1 MALPG
6 SMYVYQGEELG
17 LPEVEDIPDDLR
29 RDPMWFRSGG
39 RDPGRDGCRVP
50 IPWAG
55 DRPPYGFSPA
65 GARRPW
71 LDQPE
76 DWSLL
81 TVESEDS
88 DLSSVLTLYRE
99 GLRLRRSAPWGDA
112 ASIAW
117 IDTQDE
123 AFAFARGERF
133 VCLVNF
139 GQSPVPLPRGA
150 EVLIASG
157 ELQGGAVPRDTTVWL
172 LQNGS
177 PRDVQ
182 RKEGR

>member
-1 MALPG
+1 VVDAYDDRMIVGEVALHDLHRVVGYLASGDQLHLAHNFVFVELAWDADAFRTSIEDFEALADRAAWPAWFLSNHDISRVATRFGPG
-6 SMYVYQGEELG
+6 RARAAALILYALRGTPFVYQGEELG

-81 TVESEDS
+81 PVEPEDS
-88 DLSSVLTLYRE
+88 ELS
-99 GLRLRRSAPWGDA
+99 
-112 ASIAW
+112 
-117 IDTQDE
+117 
-123 AFAFARGERF
+123 
-133 VCLVNF
+133 
-139 GQSPVPLPRGA
+139 
-150 EVLIASG
+150 
-157 ELQGGAVPRDTTVWL
+157 
-172 LQNGS
+172 
-177 PRDVQ
+177 
-182 RKEGR
+182 